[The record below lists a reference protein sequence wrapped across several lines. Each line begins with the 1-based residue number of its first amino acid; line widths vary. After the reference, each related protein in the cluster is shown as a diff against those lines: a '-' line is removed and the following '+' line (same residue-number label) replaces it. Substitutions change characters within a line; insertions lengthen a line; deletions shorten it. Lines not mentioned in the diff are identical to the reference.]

1 MRRLALLL
9 PLLLGRA
16 ARVAGT
22 PIYVHNEATIVFPSA
37 TCAASGNG
45 YGGMAPC
52 DPSAIVGLDGV
63 SPAFACNGTAVWS
76 VLAISGRG
84 ITNAATNWVLGT
96 SRPTV
101 YFNAKAVVLNFALQ
115 VIAPNWTSLFT
126 QTPLERPIGCPDWVS
141 SCQVWTGFNPQGL
154 DNNDC
159 YQWEYTG
166 SDPSVFTGDVIL
178 LDDVDWN
185 FPETTATC
193 GNNCLSTLC
202 ACAAAAGTTPAPTT
216 PPVVTNMPTSAPVP
230 TTSAPTLAPV
240 PTVRAPTAHASPNS
254 HTPLIVGLSIGI
266 PVGLCAVVAGVYSC
280 VRIHAMAPS
289 LVRRPPPPQPMRNAS
304 APSLTHTRHR
314 MQTSGP
320 RYAHWRTRPSEY
332 DEHYVSE
339 MFYS

>member
-1 MRRLALLL
+1 MRRLTLPLSLLL
-9 PLLLGRA
+9 PLSRA

-22 PIYVHNEATIVFPSA
+22 PIYIQNEATIVFPSA

-63 SPAFACNGTAVWS
+63 SPDFACNSTAVWS
-76 VLAISGRG
+76 VLAVSGRG

-101 YFNAKAVVLNFALQ
+101 YFNADAVVLNFALQ

-126 QTPLERPIGCPDWVS
+126 QTPLETPIGCPDWVS
-141 SCQVWTGFNPQGL
+141 SCQVWTGFDPQGL

-166 SDPSVFTGDVIL
+166 SDISVFSGDVIL
-178 LDDVDWN
+178 LNDANWN
-185 FPETTATC
+185 FPETVASC

-202 ACAAAAGTTPAPTT
+202 ACAAAAGTTPVPTT
-216 PPVVTNMPTSAPVP
+216 PPVVTSMPTVAPVP
-230 TTSAPTLAPV
+230 TP
-240 PTVRAPTAHASPNS
+240 RAPTANASPNS
-254 HTPLIVGLSIGI
+254 HAQLILGLSIGI
-266 PVGLCAVVAGVYSC
+266 PVGVCVLAVAVYFC

-289 LVRRPPPPQPMRNAS
+289 SIRRPLPPLMQPANTRSS
-304 APSLTHTRHR
+304 ARSRVRVRSLEHERL
-314 MQTSGP
+314 
-320 RYAHWRTRPSEY
+320 Y
-332 DEHYVSE
+332 DGESVYP
-339 MFYS
+339 